1 MRRADLSTFN
11 LDEYPTE
18 EEEPAETKEEFEV
31 WLATMGDNP
40 DQLIAYAK
48 DKGYQLDY
56 TLDSLDTFKEFVK
69 SGKINTDHALYY
81 ASGRYLGEV
90 VRRNYKDDWR
100 HGTRVRMYNI
110 LNEQY

>member
-1 MRRADLSTFN
+1 LRRADLSTFN

-18 EEEPAETKEEFEV
+18 EEEPPETKEEFEV
-31 WLATMGDNP
+31 WLATMGDRP

-69 SGKINTDHALYY
+69 SEKINTDQAMYN
-81 ASGRYLGEV
+81 ASGLYLGEV
-90 VRRNYKDDWR
+90 VRRNYKDDWSYLLKPVS
-100 HGTRVRMYNI
+100 HG
-110 LNEQY
+110 

>member
-18 EEEPAETKEEFEV
+18 EEEPPETKEEFEV
-31 WLATMGDNP
+31 WLATMGDRP

-69 SGKINTDHALYY
+69 SEKINTDQAMYN
-81 ASGRYLGEV
+81 ASGLYLGEV
-90 VRRNYKDDWR
+90 VRRNYKDDWSYLLKPVS
-100 HGTRVRMYNI
+100 HG
-110 LNEQY
+110 